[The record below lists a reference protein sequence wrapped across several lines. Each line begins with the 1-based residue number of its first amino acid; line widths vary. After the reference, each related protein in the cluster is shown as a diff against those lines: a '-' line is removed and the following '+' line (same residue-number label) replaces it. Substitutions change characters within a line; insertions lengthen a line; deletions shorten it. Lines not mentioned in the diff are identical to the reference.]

1 MYIHIYIHVCVLN
14 CADMHTHTHTY
25 VYIYIYESH
34 NILQFKQRASVE
46 GVCLKKRDAYVPKE
60 SKR

>member
-25 VYIYIYESH
+25 VYIYESH